1 MAWQQT
7 DPIMNQKIQFA
18 FRAKNRTNFSE
29 LCREYGISTKTGY
42 KWKARFEAKGLEG
55 LKEESRRP
63 KSSPEALSE
72 EVVCRLVRIK
82 ESHRHWG
89 ARKLQIVYERSWGKA
104 PSESSIV
111 LALNPKA
118 RVHETQQLVI
128 DLKEVLSTGL
138 FQMDEAAASEG
149 WLDSLAGHTPE
160 REEYGISHFVYRARR
175 PFHPERFH
183 AWIRDHWDELCYLIA
198 CPGLV
203 DRAASDRRFRGRRW

>member
-7 DPIMNQKIQFA
+7 EPIMNQKIQFA
-18 FRAKNRTNFSE
+18 FRAKSSANFSE

-42 KWKARFEAKGLEG
+42 KWKARFETNGPEG

-104 PSESSIV
+104 PSESSIKRV
-111 LALNPKA
+111 LERCGMVEKRRSQAGSFLRAEISRMMSSFSPLGA
-118 RVHETQQLVI
+118 R
-128 DLKEVLSTGL
+128 S
-138 FQMDEAAASEG
+138 
-149 WLDSLAGHTPE
+149 
-160 REEYGISHFVYRARR
+160 ISISVEKPH
-175 PFHPERFH
+175 
-183 AWIRDHWDELCYLIA
+183 L
-198 CPGLV
+198 
-203 DRAASDRRFRGRRW
+203 